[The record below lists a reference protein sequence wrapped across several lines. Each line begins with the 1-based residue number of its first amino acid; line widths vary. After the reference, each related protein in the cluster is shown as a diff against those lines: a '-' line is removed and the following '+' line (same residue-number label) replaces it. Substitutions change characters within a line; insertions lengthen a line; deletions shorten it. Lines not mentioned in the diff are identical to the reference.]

1 MKKILI
7 YIILVFF
14 FQTLSASISNKII
27 VKIENEI
34 ITDYEF
40 QNKLLT
46 SLVLSN
52 QNITQENIN
61 LNKKKTLNFLID
73 LKLKRLELSK
83 YKLQVNNTKVDNYI
97 KAVSSY
103 QNIEEAKIKFNNNNL
118 NFELFYEEIK
128 TQFEWQQLIYKIY
141 SRKIE
146 IDENS
151 INQEL
156 NKLKKKKSE
165 IINVNISEIEIF
177 LKNDSSDEEK
187 IKKIKNLIA
196 TDGFKKTAITYSDS
210 DTSVNGGVLGWVNTK
225 SLSSNV
231 YNIINKLQIGE
242 ISDPIIKQNS
252 FLILKLNDKKI
263 SKAKNIDTIK
273 LKDLL
278 IKKRKNELFEL
289 YSRSHLSKLKNTS
302 LIEYK

>member
-156 NKLKKKKSE
+156 NKLKKKESD

>member
-103 QNIEEAKIKFNNNNL
+103 QNIEEA
-118 NFELFYEEIK
+118 
-128 TQFEWQQLIYKIY
+128 
-141 SRKIE
+141 
-146 IDENS
+146 
-151 INQEL
+151 
-156 NKLKKKKSE
+156 
-165 IINVNISEIEIF
+165 
-177 LKNDSSDEEK
+177 
-187 IKKIKNLIA
+187 
-196 TDGFKKTAITYSDS
+196 
-210 DTSVNGGVLGWVNTK
+210 
-225 SLSSNV
+225 
-231 YNIINKLQIGE
+231 
-242 ISDPIIKQNS
+242 
-252 FLILKLNDKKI
+252 
-263 SKAKNIDTIK
+263 
-273 LKDLL
+273 
-278 IKKRKNELFEL
+278 
-289 YSRSHLSKLKNTS
+289 
-302 LIEYK
+302 